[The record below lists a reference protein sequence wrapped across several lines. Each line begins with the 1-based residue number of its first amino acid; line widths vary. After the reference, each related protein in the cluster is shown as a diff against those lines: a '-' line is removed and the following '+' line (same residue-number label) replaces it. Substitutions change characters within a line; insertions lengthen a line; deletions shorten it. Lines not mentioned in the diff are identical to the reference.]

1 MSSPN
6 VDDTAIYFRTD
17 SPPCLPYSV
26 RVWTPRPMPPST
38 AVKSMFP
45 ERLKDRREELELT
58 QKEVG
63 ERVGTTNS
71 AVSKWE
77 EGSREPQFTTLI
89 RLAGVLHV
97 SVEWL
102 IGTDGAPT
110 PPRPHLR
117 LEEGR
122 RLVRC
127 AREIVEALVSLL
139 PDGDEQEEAER
150 RLAAGAPDARR
161 QSAPG
166 LPTRPAAKRRGRP

>member
-1 MSSPN
+1 MSSMN
-6 VDDTAIYFRTD
+6 MAESAISFRPG
-17 SPPCLPYSV
+17 SPPWPRDSDRVLP
-26 RVWTPRPMPPST
+26 TRPMPAST
-38 AVKSMFP
+38 PVKSMFP

-63 ERVGTTNS
+63 ERVGKTNS

-77 EGSREPQFTTLI
+77 EGSREPEFTTLI

-139 PDGDEQEEAER
+139 PDGDEQEEFQRRAAVGGQDEPHRSVAESP
-150 RLAAGAPDARR
+150 L
-161 QSAPG
+161 
-166 LPTRPAAKRRGRP
+166 RPASKRRGRP